1 MVTMCDRCMAEMPVE
16 NLPLHQLRCVPRD
29 LDVSAQT
36 EDSPGLPW
44 TCPRCTFENLSTSW
58 NCEVCLE
65 PRMPPEQ
72 RVSEATGEQSEQ
84 IGAGSIGAF
93 SGALAGAHA
102 GFSRGSRF
110 LAAVLAGLG
119 AYAGEQL
126 GRIMMRFNGSSQT
139 VPSGTGVPSSQESQT
154 QMLAAHGSRGSEPSQ
169 RVGFIRVRQ
178 FGPFRMVTFRGDDL
192 RALHRAVSEAALL
205 QQLLLEQ
212 RRPITRSSVA
222 ALPTHELTQ
231 KDIAAGEQKAC
242 SICMEEFAAGDTQR
256 TMPCFHQFH
265 QACLDEW
272 LTRQGTCPICKF
284 DVDSAP

>member
-1 MVTMCDRCMAEMPVE
+1 MVTLCDRCMAEMPRE

-29 LDVSAQT
+29 PDVNVQT

-44 TCPRCTFENLSTSW
+44 TCPRCTYENLRSLW

-65 PRMPPEQ
+65 PRVPPEQ
-72 RVSEATGEQSEQ
+72 RVSEAAGEQSEQ

-93 SGALAGAHA
+93 SGALAGAYA

-119 AYAGEQL
+119 AYAGERL
-126 GRIMMRFNGSSQT
+126 GRIMMGFNGSSQT
-139 VPSGTGVPSSQESQT
+139 VPSGTGVPSSQESQP
-154 QMLAAHGSRGSEPSQ
+154 QMLAAHGSRGSQPSQ
-169 RVGFIRVRQ
+169 RVGEIRVRQ
-178 FGPFRMVTFRGDDL
+178 FGPVRIVTFSGGDL
-192 RALHRAVSEAALL
+192 RALRRAVSEVDLL

-212 RRPITRSSVA
+212 RRPITCSSVA
-222 ALPTHELTQ
+222 ALPTRELTQ
-231 KDIAAGEQKAC
+231 EDIAAAEQKAC
-242 SICMEEFAAGDTQR
+242 SICMEEFASGDKQR

-265 QACLDEW
+265 QACLDKW

-284 DVDSAP
+284 DVDRTH